1 MKFPKVLSKER
12 ISLLSPEDRKIY
24 EAEHAYDNVT
34 TLLPPRLFEDVD
46 MFNETINEDV
56 DYESIA
62 RGIVNEELEN
72 IYEEFFSDVMSKT
85 DYSNALTNYTQLLD
99 NQLVEG
105 AEGLDAY
112 AWIRGLEG
120 KLGWLGKL
128 AGVGLAGLATG
139 ISALIIAG
147 KDKLAFV
154 KLKKYMNRLV
164 EIIDQGIYKKR
175 SFFSKLF
182 NRKNRGEHNIAC
194 FRSIQEMA
202 DRSMTNAVMNAAHKL
217 GFFGTGQMMNV
228 NSGDAPQSGS
238 GLDDFKNNVLSK
250 LNVIV
255 PTGKI

>member
-12 ISLLSPEDRKIY
+12 ISLLSLEDRKIY

-46 MFNETINEDV
+46 MFNETIDEDV

-62 RGIVNEELEN
+62 RRIVNEELDS
-72 IYEEFFSDVMSKT
+72 IYEEFFADVMSKN
-85 DYSNALTNYTQLLD
+85 DYSNTLTNYTQLLD
-99 NQLVEG
+99 KQLVE

-164 EIIDQGIYKKR
+164 EIID
-175 SFFSKLF
+175 
-182 NRKNRGEHNIAC
+182 
-194 FRSIQEMA
+194 
-202 DRSMTNAVMNAAHKL
+202 
-217 GFFGTGQMMNV
+217 
-228 NSGDAPQSGS
+228 
-238 GLDDFKNNVLSK
+238 
-250 LNVIV
+250 
-255 PTGKI
+255 

>member
-46 MFNETINEDV
+46 MFNETIDEDI

-85 DYSNALTNYTQLLD
+85 DYSNTLTNYTQLID
-99 NQLVEG
+99 NQLLEG
-105 AEGLDAY
+105 AEGRDAFH
-112 AWIRGLEG
+112 WIQTLETNFGWIG
-120 KLGWLGKL
+120 KM

-164 EIIDQGIYKKR
+164 EIID
-175 SFFSKLF
+175 
-182 NRKNRGEHNIAC
+182 
-194 FRSIQEMA
+194 
-202 DRSMTNAVMNAAHKL
+202 
-217 GFFGTGQMMNV
+217 
-228 NSGDAPQSGS
+228 
-238 GLDDFKNNVLSK
+238 
-250 LNVIV
+250 
-255 PTGKI
+255 